1 MEITPQIEYHKL
13 NVDGVIFN
21 IKLDYKKKQ
30 VSFLDELGN
39 KNKFQF
45 TDRGREYL
53 GGWIKIFRALEKA
66 TIWADEKLKEE
77 EERVVGEDE
86 DRNHRY
92 NENWKVEVDAQN
104 YLRKEQR
111 EGLTQLEAEL

>member
-30 VSFLDELGN
+30 ASFLDENGN

-45 TDRGREYL
+45 TDRGREYP
-53 GGWIKIFRALEKA
+53 GGLVKIFRALEKA
-66 TIWADEKLKEE
+66 TIWADEKL
-77 EERVVGEDE
+77 
-86 DRNHRY
+86 
-92 NENWKVEVDAQN
+92 
-104 YLRKEQR
+104 
-111 EGLTQLEAEL
+111 EAEENRSKGVKEKKFIDLMIAVADLDRRKK

>member
-30 VSFLDELGN
+30 ASFLDEDGN

-53 GGWIKIFRALEKA
+53 GGWIEIFRALEKA
-66 TIWADEKLKEE
+66 TLWVDEKLAAEE
-77 EERVVGEDE
+77 KRSNDAEDKKFL
-86 DRNHRY
+86 DLMIA
-92 NENWKVEVDAQN
+92 VSDI
-104 YLRKEQR
+104 
-111 EGLTQLEAEL
+111 EGKKK

>member
-53 GGWIKIFRALEKA
+53 GGWVKIFRALEKA

-77 EERVVGEDE
+77 EERS
-86 DRNHRY
+86 
-92 NENWKVEVDAQN
+92 
-104 YLRKEQR
+104 
-111 EGLTQLEAEL
+111 EGLKHKKIVDLMIAVSDLERKKK